1 MTETVHHH
9 GVLLGYDSGVLGRG
23 VKIQM
28 SSVMSLIREETVEIP
43 ERQR

>member
-9 GVLLGYDSGVLGRG
+9 GVLLGYDSGVLERG
-23 VKIQM
+23 MKIQM
-28 SSVMSLIREETVEIP
+28 SSVMLLIRGEKVESP